1 MRSNNISVVLDTNVL
16 VSAALFPLSHPWQVF
31 EIVRGQGS
39 LIASVDTLAEVN
51 NVLKRPRFDRYLRR
65 TLRDEFLHGLGQMAV
80 TIEINQT
87 IRACRDPK
95 DDKFLELAVC
105 GNATHIVSGD
115 QDLLALHPF
124 RGISILSP
132 RDFLIEAGGYA

>member
-1 MRSNNISVVLDTNVL
+1 MRSNNIPVVLDTNVL

-65 TLRDEFLHGLGQMAV
+65 TLRDEFLHSLGQMAV

-115 QDLLALHPF
+115 RDLLALHPF
-124 RGISILSP
+124 RGIPILTP
-132 RDFLIEAGGYA
+132 RHFPCRR

>member
-115 QDLLALHPF
+115 RDLLALHPF
-124 RGISILSP
+124 RGIPILTP
-132 RDFLIEAGGYA
+132 GTFLADVDG

>member
-1 MRSNNISVVLDTNVL
+1 MRSNNIPVVLDTNVL

-115 QDLLALHPF
+115 RDLLALHPF
-124 RGISILSP
+124 RGIPILTP
-132 RDFLIEAGGYA
+132 GTFLADVDG